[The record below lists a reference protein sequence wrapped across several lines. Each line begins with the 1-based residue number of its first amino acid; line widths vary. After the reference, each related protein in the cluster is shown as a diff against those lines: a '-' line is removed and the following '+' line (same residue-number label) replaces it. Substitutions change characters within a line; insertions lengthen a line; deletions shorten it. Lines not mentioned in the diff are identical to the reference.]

1 MPKRHYFNRFI
12 KDMRN
17 YSENYI
23 DYMHYTVPL
32 VTGVSGGYKFPGE
45 YVGQY
50 GVYEAVRHIYQK
62 SKNLSHLVNADGSE
76 LHVSQRYFTSDL
88 EKAILNIRKEWR
100 EANQVPEGAHVI
112 FYAPG
117 NEKNEAEFTA
127 ETTRR
132 GVKEFL
138 LKYSAPTSL
147 SPKALPMSNFVTVI
161 SLHSGSEG
169 ESYMREFLKQKE
181 WTGKVIFVNNEKN
194 AHLDAMCAADVG
206 IMHDGQMVSSAAAC
220 HLPTMNLFD
229 MKWHH
234 HWYHDLFNRWWN
246 DMNLI
251 AERNVYPEIIGGEA
265 WYGKVA
271 DTLGE
276 WYIKPDQRYNMMRNF
291 EGFIAEGMS
300 YKSIDRTKV
309 RTRDIIL
316 EDGNAYN
323 VYMDPFSVACRKIWA
338 DMQAYEEHDAVER
351 PSRLSIA
358 KL

>member
-1 MPKRHYFNRFI
+1 
-12 KDMRN
+12 MRN
-17 YSENYI
+17 YSEKYI

-32 VTGVSGGYKFPGE
+32 VTGVAGGYKFPGE

-62 SKNLSHLVNADGSE
+62 SKNLSHLVNSDGSE

-88 EKAILNIRKEWR
+88 EKAILNIRNEWR

-169 ESYMREFLKQKE
+169 ETYMREFLKQKE
-181 WTGKVIFVNNEKN
+181 WTGKVIFVSN
-194 AHLDAMCAADVG
+194 
-206 IMHDGQMVSSAAAC
+206 
-220 HLPTMNLFD
+220 
-229 MKWHH
+229 
-234 HWYHDLFNRWWN
+234 
-246 DMNLI
+246 
-251 AERNVYPEIIGGEA
+251 
-265 WYGKVA
+265 
-271 DTLGE
+271 
-276 WYIKPDQRYNMMRNF
+276 
-291 EGFIAEGMS
+291 
-300 YKSIDRTKV
+300 
-309 RTRDIIL
+309 
-316 EDGNAYN
+316 
-323 VYMDPFSVACRKIWA
+323 
-338 DMQAYEEHDAVER
+338 
-351 PSRLSIA
+351 
-358 KL
+358 